1 MVGSENMTELG
12 MSEGM
17 RLETLVA
24 RDGMEA
30 ARQWARWAATLYRR
44 SVTDPAHYASQPD
57 ARPLFEKSIVQLEA
71 FADTGLI
78 L

>member
-1 MVGSENMTELG
+1 
-12 MSEGM
+12 MSERV

-44 SVTDPAHYASQPD
+44 SVTDPTHYASQPD
-57 ARPLFEKSIVQLEA
+57 TKPLFEKSIVQLDA
-71 FADTGLI
+71 FADRGTI